1 MAQAKESVVTDAE
14 LEQAIASKDVRVIST
29 LLALAITK
37 KDLFAIKHLLEN
49 GGDLN
54 CPLQDGT
61 NPMLY
66 VIRVND
72 KKVSD
77 FVEGFCDEKTIEK
90 WDMQLD
96 LLQAMEDQKMAQQ
109 SSAEQKPARRL
120 SEGSFVANMNQSAQ
134 PPSSQAASNNASVGR
149 QGPPS
154 AQQHAPAPAPAKKSG
169 CTLM

>member
-61 NPMLY
+61 NPLLY

-77 FVEGFCDEKTIEK
+77 FVEGFCDEKTLEN
-90 WDMQLD
+90 WDLQLD

-109 SSAEQKPARRL
+109 NSAEQKPARRL
-120 SEGSFVANMNQSAQ
+120 SQGGFVANMNQSAQ
-134 PPSSQAASNNASVGR
+134 AASKNASGGR
-149 QGPPS
+149 QAPPP
-154 AQQHAPAPAPAKKSG
+154 AQPAPAKKSG